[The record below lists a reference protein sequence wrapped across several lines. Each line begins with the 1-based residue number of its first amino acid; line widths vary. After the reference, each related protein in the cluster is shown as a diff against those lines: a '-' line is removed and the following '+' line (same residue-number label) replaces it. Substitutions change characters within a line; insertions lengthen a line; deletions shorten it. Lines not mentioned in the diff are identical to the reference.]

1 MIDIFSECII
11 KVFLNNSSTLTSIT
25 LEAIFCIIVIFI
37 GVLINHTF
45 MKRLEREKRCKP
57 LGRKGNVIEPI
68 MTGFCWVQIT
78 YWPIRLALA
87 WIFHNEIIKL
97 EMMPI
102 WMRYTVLNVLMVGRI
117 YLCYYSFFCALIR
130 YIYIVHYEKVYYRDF
145 EWVAKWMKTASY
157 LIPTFVGI
165 LSITVVGGFQF
176 KGNDIFDTCSN
187 SILVEEKGNA
197 GISLFASIFPDI
209 LNTSVIW
216 IIYYF
221 TVLVWIILGVNIVE
235 ACMYRTIFATIG
247 RYDRDRFGSFCQG

>member
-11 KVFLNNSSTLTSIT
+11 KVFLNNSATFTSIT
-25 LEAIFCIIVIFI
+25 LEAIFCIIVIVF

-68 MTGFCWVQIT
+68 MSGCCWVQMT
-78 YWPIRLALA
+78 YWPIRLTLA
-87 WIFHNEIIKL
+87 WIFHNEIIKH

-102 WMRYTVLNVLMVGRI
+102 WMRYTVLNLLMVGRT
-117 YLCYYSFFCALIR
+117 YLCYYSFFCAFIR
-130 YIYIVHYEKVYYRDF
+130 YIYIVHYEKVYHRDF
-145 EWVAKWMKTASY
+145 EWVAKWMKIASY

-176 KGNDIFDTCSN
+176 KGNDIFDTCSK

-197 GISLFASIFPDI
+197 GISLFASIFPNI
-209 LNTSVIW
+209 LTTSVIR

-247 RYDRDRFGSFCQG
+247 RYDRDRFGSLHQG